1 MVPLDDLTN
10 SLIKISRSVTSRAL
24 ASNVTRLFLTRYE
37 SRTTKSPE
45 LIFSALLGD
54 EGTHNVRFERA
65 LRT

>member
-1 MVPLDDLTN
+1 MGLLV
-10 SLIKISRSVTSRAL
+10 R
-24 ASNVTRLFLTRYE
+24 RYE

-54 EGTHNVRFERA
+54 DGARNVRFERA